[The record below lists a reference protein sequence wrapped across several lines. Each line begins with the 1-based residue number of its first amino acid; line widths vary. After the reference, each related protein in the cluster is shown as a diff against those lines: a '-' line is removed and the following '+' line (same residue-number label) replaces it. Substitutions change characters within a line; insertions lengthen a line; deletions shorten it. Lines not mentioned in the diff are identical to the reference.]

1 MNGKMSIFEMCQ
13 DQNGS
18 RSIQQ
23 QFEMGSEEEKG
34 SIFMAIQENILAL
47 MKDVFGNYVVQKIFE
62 KGKIQKKI
70 HNSTIN

>member
-1 MNGKMSIFEMCQ
+1 MSIFDMCQ

-23 QFEMGSEEEKG
+23 QFEMGTDQDKEA
-34 SIFMAIQENILAL
+34 IYMAIQDNILSL

-62 KGKIQKKI
+62 KGKIVFNQ
-70 HNSTIN
+70 NF